1 MSGEVVINIS
11 NTGKTTVE
19 VQGVA
24 GASCKDLTK
33 DLEQALGK
41 VISDTKTPDFYR
53 TEKGSV
59 RTC

>member
-1 MSGEVVINIS
+1 MSGEVIINIS
-11 NTGKTTVE
+11 NTGKTTIE

-33 DLEQALGK
+33 DLEQSLGK
-41 VISDTKTPDFYR
+41 VIAEKKTPDFYR